1 MTNVRSTARGWAGL
15 LAAALV
21 VSAAAA
27 CRGRETPA
35 AEALPHPAVK
45 PGVEVFLERYAGL
58 VQGKNVGLITNPTGV
73 DRALKSDVDLFLS
86 RPDIKLKALYGPEH
100 GAHVG
105 VQAGETV
112 AYDIDKNYGLPVFS
126 LYRPDAG
133 AAAKAPKDPDA
144 RMRFLDTMEAG
155 KTLEDEMLRGIDV
168 MIYDMQDVGTRVY
181 TYIST
186 MAYAMEACARNGIP
200 FIVLDRPNPIG
211 GTEAEGPILEYPE
224 FASFIGVF
232 PIPLRH
238 GLTTGELA
246 MLFNARFLETK
257 VKLTVVPMDNWTRG
271 ESFDETGLPWVMPSP
286 NMPTLET
293 AIVYPGQVMI
303 EGTNVSE
310 GRGTTRP
317 FELFGAPWIDG
328 YVLAKALNA
337 LAIPGVAFREA
348 SFTPTFSKSKGELC
362 QGCQL
367 HVLDRGAYRPVETAL
382 EVVKT
387 IRDAY
392 PEKFVF
398 DAHYFDRVMG
408 TAKIREALEAGRP
421 VKDIVASWQSGLK
434 EFAESRKPYLLYK

>member
-1 MTNVRSTARGWAGL
+1 MPNVRTTTRGWAGL

-21 VSAAAA
+21 VTAAAA
-27 CRGRETPA
+27 CGGREAPA
-35 AEALPHPAVK
+35 AGAIPHPAVK
-45 PGVEVFLERYAGL
+45 PGVEVVLERDTGL
-58 VQGKNVGLITNPTGV
+58 VEGKNVGLITNPTGV
-73 DRALKSDVDLFLS
+73 DRLLKSDVELFLS
-86 RPDIKLKALYGPEH
+86 RPEIKLKALYGPEH
-100 GAHVG
+100 GANVG

-112 AYDIDKNYGLPVFS
+112 SYYIDKNYGLPVFS

-168 MIYDMQDVGTRVY
+168 MLYDMQDVGTRVY

-186 MAYAMEACARNGIP
+186 MAYAMEACARNGVP

-211 GTEAEGPILEYPE
+211 GAAEGPILEYPE

-246 MLFNARFLETK
+246 MLFNAKFLEDK
-257 VKLTVVPMDNWTRG
+257 VKLTVVPMDNWTRDEYYD
-271 ESFDETGLPWVMPSP
+271 ESRLPWVIPSP
-286 NMPTLET
+286 NMPTLDT
-293 AIVYPGQVMI
+293 AVVYPGQVMI
-303 EGTNVSE
+303 EGTSVSE

-328 YVLAKALNA
+328 YALAKSLNA

-348 SFTPTFSKSKGELC
+348 SFTPTFSKYQGELC
-362 QGCQL
+362 GGCQI

-382 EVVKT
+382 SVVKA

-392 PEKFVF
+392 PEKFKF

-408 TAKIREALEAGRP
+408 TSKVREALEAGRP
-421 VKDIVASWQSGLK
+421 VKEIVASWQAGLK
-434 EFAESRKPYLLYK
+434 EFAESRRPYLLYK